1 MDTRKCKTCGK
12 TKPLD
17 EFYIRKSR
25 GKEYHQHRCKSCAK
39 QLLNTPKRY
48 RQINEWKKRN
58 PEKSKEYLR
67 KARIKRQENGKM
79 RETRLIALY
88 NIDESQYQDILK
100 NQDNRCFFCGIEA
113 EEYMEAKGKHLAVD
127 HDHKTN
133 GIRGILCHKC
143 NVKVSFVDEFGLP
156 RITEYLNLPTVHLAN
171 GETGT
176 R

>member
-67 KARIKRQENGKM
+67 KARIKRQENGKT
-79 RETRLIALY
+79 RETRLIAMY

-100 NQDNRCFFCGIEA
+100 NQDNGCFFCGIEA

-156 RITEYLNLPTVHLAN
+156 RITEYLNLPTVHFAN
-171 GETGT
+171 GETRT